1 MKTETFAIND
11 WDDLVFENRNK
22 AYGAYEVRKSYSN
35 NLVTGFSVSIGLSI
49 LVFIIPILSF
59 FMSEDIV
66 ANPKP
71 IDTEDE
77 IIVFEQKPYIPEPLP
92 PQPQVRQ
99 TAAAAVSENLQV
111 QVTTAEVETI
121 IPTNA
126 DIVTSA
132 HTGDDAGN
140 GETTPYTGT
149 DQGVVELPSDLSAPT
164 SPVTICEIMPAYD
177 GGLDALYEF
186 IKRKVRYPASARRLG
201 IEGTVYVSFVVN
213 SEGKVVDVKTVRGI
227 SAECDKEAERVISLL
242 SQWKSGVQN
251 HRPVSVRMTLPI
263 KFQLAK

>member
-35 NLVTGFSVSIGLSI
+35 NLVAGFSVSIGLSI
-49 LVFIIPILSF
+49 LVFIIPILSS
-59 FMSEDIV
+59 FMSEDIIADV
-66 ANPKP
+66 KP
-71 IDTEDE
+71 IVTEDE
-77 IIVFEQKPYIPEPLP
+77 TIIFEQQPYIPEPLP

-99 TAAAAVSENLQV
+99 AAAAAVSDNLQV

-126 DIVTSA
+126 DIVTSVN
-132 HTGDDAGN
+132 TGDDAGT
-140 GETTPYTGT
+140 GEATPYTGT
-149 DQGVVELPSDLSAPT
+149 GQGVELPSDLPAPT
-164 SPVTICEIMPAYD
+164 GPVTICEIMPAYD
-177 GGLDALYEF
+177 GGMDALYEF

-227 SAECDKEAERVISLL
+227 SADCDKEAERVISLL